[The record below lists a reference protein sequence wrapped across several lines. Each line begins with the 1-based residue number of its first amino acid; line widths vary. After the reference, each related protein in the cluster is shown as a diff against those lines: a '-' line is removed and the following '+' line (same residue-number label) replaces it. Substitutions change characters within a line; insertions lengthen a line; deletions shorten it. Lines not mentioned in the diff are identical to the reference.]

1 MEAKLVKDYLTLLN
15 QVELNVCGSVNETDE
30 RILHHLHETRD
41 ALAKSLDVLTD
52 TLIRID
58 LKILELGGVTEHHI
72 DENELMELLD
82 LPEKE

>member
-1 MEAKLVKDYLTLLN
+1 
-15 QVELNVCGSVNETDE
+15 
-30 RILHHLHETRD
+30 
-41 ALAKSLDVLTD
+41 
-52 TLIRID
+52 LIKID